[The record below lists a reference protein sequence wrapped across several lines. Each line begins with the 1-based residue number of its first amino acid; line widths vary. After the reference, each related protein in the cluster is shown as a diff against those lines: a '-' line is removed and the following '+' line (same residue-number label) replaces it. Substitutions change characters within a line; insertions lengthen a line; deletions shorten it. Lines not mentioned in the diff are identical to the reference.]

1 MCYLAS
7 PEVVAASAIKGQIAS
22 PGWYLK
28 PDGVEKVIVGEGT
41 GDFVADKARSTGDAF
56 EKLIGQMESMIS
68 AAEGAAEVIASPTA
82 TGDEVLTDVL
92 PGFPEKIEGEI
103 VFCKQLVNVR
113 KMSYLLSAIGDND
126 NINTDGIYPGRYT
139 YQDGMTTEQMA
150 EVCMENYD
158 TNFRNIIRPKDV
170 LVAGYTFGSG
180 SSREQAATSILAN
193 KIPLVVA
200 GSFSSIFS
208 RNSKHPWQYVISLET
223 LIYGI
228 KQVLTMLFLGSK
240 CLNWSSGFAKRII
253 MI

>member
-7 PEVVAASAIKGQIAS
+7 PEVVAASAIKGQITS

-56 EKLIGQMESMIS
+56 EKLIGEMESMIG
-68 AAEGAAEVIASPTA
+68 AAEGAAEEMASPTA
-82 TGDEVLTDVL
+82 TGDEALTDVL

-103 VFCKQLVNVR
+103 VFCKQLVNAH
-113 KMSYLLSAIGDND
+113 KLSCSLTATGDND

-139 YQDGMTTEQMA
+139 YQDGMTTAQMA

-158 TNFRNIIRPKDV
+158 TNFRNIIRPNDV
-170 LVAGYTFGSG
+170 LVAGYTFGCG

-193 KIPLVVA
+193 KVPLVVA
-200 GSFSSIFS
+200 GSFSSIFG
-208 RNSKHPWQYVISLET
+208 RNSKHP
-223 LIYGI
+223 
-228 KQVLTMLFLGSK
+228 
-240 CLNWSSGFAKRII
+240 
-253 MI
+253 

>member
-1 MCYLAS
+1 M
-7 PEVVAASAIKGQIAS
+7 VAASAIKGQIAS

-41 GDFVADKARSTGDAF
+41 GDFVVDKARATGDAF
-56 EKLIGQMESMIS
+56 EKLIGEMESMIG
-68 AAEGAAEVIASPTA
+68 AAEGAAEAIASPTA

-103 VFCKQLVNVR
+103 VFCKQLVSAP
-113 KMSYLLSAIGDND
+113 KMSCSLTATGDND

-150 EVCMENYD
+150 EVCMENYN

-228 KQVLTMLFLGSK
+228 IQVLTMPFLGLK
-240 CLNWSSGFAKRII
+240 CLNWSSGFVKRIR
-253 MI
+253 MMQRSL

>member
-1 MCYLAS
+1 M
-7 PEVVAASAIKGQIAS
+7 VAASAIKGQIAS

-28 PDGVEKVIVGEGT
+28 PDGVERVIVGEGT

-56 EKLIGQMESMIS
+56 EKLIGEMESMIS
-68 AAEGAAEVIASPTA
+68 AAEATASPTA

-103 VFCKQLVNVR
+103 VFCKQLVSAR
-113 KMSYLLSAIGDND
+113 KMSCSLTATGDND
-126 NINTDGIYPGRYT
+126 SINTDGIYPGRYT

-158 TNFRNIIRPKDV
+158 TNFRNIVRPNDI
-170 LVAGYTFGSG
+170 LVAGYTFGTG

-208 RNSKHPWQYVISLET
+208 RNSKRPWRHVISLET

-228 KQVLTMLFLGSK
+228 IQVSTMLFLGLK
-240 CLNWSSGFAKRII
+240 CLNWSSGFVKCIR
-253 MI
+253 MMQRSL